1 MKKVFGYQGCFKK
14 VFGLILVGIIFFSTI
29 TNVYASTL
37 TIDNVSKQFDKSTI
51 IQGLAQLGST
61 FTSKVNT
68 TDKTLDIYGEGEKI
82 FSFTYGDD
90 YIEYNNRSA
99 VVTQENC
106 TDDIATAFWLQ
117 GIMESVFVL
126 SGHENKTLSED
137 GTYTNTYDTYGIQLE
152 TESYNFSGED
162 EDGGSWSM
170 SGEYIKYFKISLD
183 TEKIDALITKYG
195 VDAEEQDPNKEVIN
209 SLTPS
214 LRADNIT
221 ENSVTLYPSIPY
233 TNTDPDY
240 TVNCYIYRS
249 NSENGTYEKIS
260 DWAVNCL
267 DSVGIVDEGL
277 KSNTTY
283 YYKTIVDGG
292 TIYSNPLE
300 VTTKGS
306 STVTDNNTNNNNNN
320 SNNNTNNNNN
330 NYQDDV
336 VENPKTG
343 VTFPIITITLVMIG
357 SIAIMLYAKKK
368 SFFKQI

>member
-1 MKKVFGYQGCFKK
+1 MRKIFDYQGCFKK
-14 VFGLILVGIIFFSTI
+14 VLVLFLVGITFFSTI
-29 TNVYASTL
+29 SNVYASML
-37 TIDNVSKQFDKSTI
+37 TIENVSNQFDKSTI
-51 IQGLAQLGST
+51 IQGLAQWELT

-68 TDKTLDIYGEGEKI
+68 IDKTLDIYGDDEKV

-106 TDDIATAFWLQ
+106 TDDFVTGLWLF

-126 SGHENKTLSED
+126 SGYENKTLSEEAF
-137 GTYTNTYDTYGIQLE
+137 NTDIYDTYGIQFE
-152 TESYNFSGED
+152 TESYNFSGTGES
-162 EDGGSWSM
+162 GGSWSM
-170 SGEYIKYFKISLD
+170 SGEYFKYFKISLD

-195 VDAEEQDPNKEVIN
+195 VDVDEQDPNKKVIN
-209 SLTPS
+209 SLTPT
-214 LRADNIT
+214 LEAKNIM

-233 TNTDPDY
+233 INADPDY

-260 DWAVNCL
+260 DLDVNCL

-292 TIYSNPLE
+292 TIYSSPLE

-306 STVTDNNTNNNNNN
+306 SNIIDNNTNDNNN
-320 SNNNTNNNNN
+320 SNNI
-330 NYQDDV
+330 QDDV
-336 VENPKTG
+336 EYNPNTG
-343 VTFPIITITLVMIG
+343 VAFPIIIVILALIG
-357 SIAIMLYAKKK
+357 SMAVMLYTKKK
-368 SFFKQI
+368 VFKNTND